1 VSDDLPVRY
10 KSDERW
16 CELAVSMAVDELI
29 VGKLLAVDQA
39 DFARRIVAQELFILL
54 VSNQRPGE
62 DPNSN

>member
-1 VSDDLPVRY
+1 
-10 KSDERW
+10 
-16 CELAVSMAVDELI
+16 MAVDELI

-62 DPNSN
+62 DPNLN